1 MTESARLVKGDTAPD
16 FSLLDSN
23 GKTVSLGDFRGS
35 KTVVYFYPAAMT
47 PGCTTEACD
56 FRDNLNSLRS
66 AGYTV
71 LGISKDEPA
80 KLAEFAEQE
89 NLNFPLLSDADLA
102 VHNAYGAYGEKSL
115 YGKTVTGVLR
125 STFVV
130 DEDGSVLLPLYN
142 VKATGHVASLRKK
155 LGIDA

>member
-1 MTESARLVKGDTAPD
+1 MSTRLAPGDAAPD
-16 FSLLDSN
+16 FTLHDADD
-23 GKTVSLGDFRGS
+23 KPVSLSDYRGRRV
-35 KTVVYFYPAAMT
+35 VVYFYPAAMT

-56 FRDNLNSLRS
+56 FRDSLNSLKS

-71 LGISKDEPA
+71 LGVSKDEPA

-89 NLNFPLLSDADLA
+89 NLNFPLLSDPDLA

-130 DEDGSVLLPLYN
+130 DENGAIVLPLYN

-155 LGIDA
+155 LGLD